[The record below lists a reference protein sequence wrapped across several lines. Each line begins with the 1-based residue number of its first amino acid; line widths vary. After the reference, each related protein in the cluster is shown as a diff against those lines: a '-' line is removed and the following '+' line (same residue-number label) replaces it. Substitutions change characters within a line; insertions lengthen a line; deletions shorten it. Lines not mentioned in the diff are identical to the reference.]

1 MRIKV
6 FAFIW
11 FAALAI
17 APITLSA
24 DDGCCDTPTAA
35 CCDKPAMAC
44 CDKPAAS
51 EKAAPAQA
59 EMACCNKGEG
69 HDHAMPCGGDCGMPC
84 CQGGG
89 SEENAIDVLIAM
101 DGKAILP
108 VTVTENP
115 AKRTAV
121 VYFHRPV
128 WVGRTVLL
136 GKYVIEHD
144 TDRQARGEPCT
155 HIYAVENSKTPVVVF
170 HCTHLEGQR
179 AEKDVV
185 VLESSPDGTQK
196 FLKFQFAG
204 EDAAHGYP
212 AR

>member
-44 CDKPAAS
+44 CDKPAAGG
-51 EKAAPAQA
+51 KAAPAQA
-59 EMACCNKGEG
+59 AMACCNKAEG
-69 HDHAMPCGGDCGMPC
+69 HGHAMPCRGDCGMPC
-84 CQGGG
+84 CQGGA

-108 VTVTENP
+108 VTVAENP

-128 WVGRTVLL
+128 
-136 GKYVIEHD
+136 
-144 TDRQARGEPCT
+144 
-155 HIYAVENSKTPVVVF
+155 
-170 HCTHLEGQR
+170 
-179 AEKDVV
+179 
-185 VLESSPDGTQK
+185 
-196 FLKFQFAG
+196 
-204 EDAAHGYP
+204 
-212 AR
+212 